1 MDVIVVFAVLAASLL
16 HASWHALIK
25 SSGDQ
30 ISSLAGMNLVAGI
43 AACAVLPF
51 VSPPSLAVF
60 AIIAGSVLLHAGYKI
75 ALASLYGRAELG
87 QAYPIA
93 RGLTPIM
100 ATVLG
105 LAVLREWPGT
115 VVLSGIALISLGIMA
130 LFVERSVKRLSA
142 YALVPALLVGTT
154 VAAYSV
160 VDAYGVRRHG
170 DWLGFTAWLVALDC
184 AAFVSYAGFVRG
196 RTLVTVWK
204 RDRLKTFGSGFLGL
218 ASFGV
223 FMWALS
229 RAPVGAVAALRET
242 SVIFAAVLGA
252 LFLGEVAT
260 WRRYAAAATVM
271 LGVIVVSAA
280 R

>member
-1 MDVIVVFAVLAASLL
+1 MDVSVAMAVLVASLL

-30 ISSLAGMNLVAGI
+30 LASLAGMNLVAGVV
-43 AACAVLPF
+43 ACAALPL
-51 VSPPSLAVF
+51 VTPPSATVF

-75 ALASLYGRAELG
+75 ALASLYGKAELG

-93 RGLTPIM
+93 RGLTPVM

-105 LAVLREWPGT
+105 LAVLRELPGPML
-115 VVLSGIALISLGIMA
+115 LSGIALISLGIMA
-130 LFVERSVKRLSA
+130 LFVEKSVKRLSTS
-142 YALVPALLVGTT
+142 ALGPALLVGTT

-170 DWLGFTAWLVALDC
+170 DWVGFTVWLVAIDC
-184 AAFVSYAGFVRG
+184 AVFVGYAWVVRG
-196 RTLVTVWK
+196 RRLAAVWNA
-204 RDRLKTFGSGFLGL
+204 DRLKTFGSGILGL
-218 ASFGV
+218 VSFGV
-223 FMWALS
+223 FMWALG
-229 RAPVGAVAALRET
+229 RAPVGAVSALRET
-242 SVIFAAVLGA
+242 SVIFAAILGA

>member
-1 MDVIVVFAVLAASLL
+1 MVALAVLAASLL

-25 SSGDQ
+25 SSCDQ
-30 ISSLAGMNLVAGI
+30 ISSLAGMNLVAGV
-43 AACAVLPF
+43 AACAALPF
-51 VSPPSLAVF
+51 VALPSLAVC

-75 ALASLYGRAELG
+75 ALASLYGKAELS

-93 RGLTPIM
+93 RGLTPVM
-100 ATVLG
+100 ATVL
-105 LAVLREWPGT
+105 AMAALRELPGP
-115 VVLSGIALISLGIMA
+115 VLLSGIALISLGIMA
-130 LFVERSVKRLSA
+130 LFVEKSVKRLSPV
-142 YALVPALLVGTT
+142 ALVPALLVGTT

-170 DWLGFTAWLVALDC
+170 DWFGFTAWLVSIDC
-184 AAFVSYAGFVRG
+184 AVFVGYAWVVRG
-196 RTLVTVWK
+196 RRLAATWNA
-204 RDRLKTFGSGFLGL
+204 DRLKTFGSGFLGL

-223 FMWALS
+223 FMWALG
-229 RAPVGAVAALRET
+229 RAPVGAVTALRET
-242 SVIFAAVLGA
+242 SVIFAAILGT
-252 LFLGEVAT
+252 LFLGEAAT